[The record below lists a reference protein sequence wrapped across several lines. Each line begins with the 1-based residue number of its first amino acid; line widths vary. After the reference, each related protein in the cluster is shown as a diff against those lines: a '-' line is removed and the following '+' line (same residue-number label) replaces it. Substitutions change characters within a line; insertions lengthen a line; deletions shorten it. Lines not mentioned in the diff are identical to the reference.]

1 MIREISDCMV
11 DQLSELARRID
22 RLKKAGK
29 TIALANGGFDLFHVG
44 HARYL
49 KAASALADILV
60 VAVNS
65 DASLRRLKGPARPI
79 LPQQERTAILCSLEG
94 VDFVHAFDGP
104 TVAEVLLALKPHFH
118 CKGSD
123 YSIDTVPEKDVV
135 RSFGGRVMIVGGD
148 KVQSTSW
155 LVARADTT
163 HHW

>member
-11 DQLSELARRID
+11 DPLPMLARRID
-22 RLKKAGK
+22 GFKKAGK

-49 KAASALADILV
+49 KAAAALADILV

-65 DASLRRLKGPARPI
+65 DTSLRNLKGPERPI
-79 LPQQERTAILCSLEG
+79 LPLQERTAILCSLEG
-94 VDFVHAFDGP
+94 VNFVYAFDGP
-104 TVAEVLLALKPHFH
+104 TVADILLALKPHFH

-135 RSFGGRVMIVGGD
+135 RSFGGRIVIVGGD

-155 LVARADTT
+155 LVKRADKPR
-163 HHW
+163 HW

>member
-1 MIREISDCMV
+1 MV
-11 DQLSELARRID
+11 DPLPMLARRID
-22 RLKKAGK
+22 GFKKVGK

-49 KAASALADILV
+49 KAAAALADILV

-65 DASLRRLKGPARPI
+65 DTSLRSLKGPERPI
-79 LPQQERTAILCSLEG
+79 LPLQERMAILCSLES
-94 VDFVHAFDGP
+94 VDFVYAFDGP
-104 TVAEVLLALKPHFH
+104 TVADILLALKPHFH

-135 RSFGGRVMIVGGD
+135 RSFGGRIVIVGGD

-155 LVARADTT
+155 LVKRADKPR
-163 HHW
+163 HW